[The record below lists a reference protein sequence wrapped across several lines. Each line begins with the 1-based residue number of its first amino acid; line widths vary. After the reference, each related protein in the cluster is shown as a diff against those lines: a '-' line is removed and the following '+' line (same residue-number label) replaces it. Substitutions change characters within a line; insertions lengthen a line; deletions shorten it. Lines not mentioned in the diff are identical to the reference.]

1 MIKVGSQFSGV
12 GAFEQSLI
20 RLGIEFKNIYAADWD
35 RYARQTYLLNF
46 EEPEYY
52 VKDVHDT
59 PIQELTEKHGS
70 LDIAMFSPPCQA
82 FSMAGKRMGKE
93 WVKMTK
99 EVFCFSIHW
108 SL

>member
-1 MIKVGSQFSGV
+1 METHLIKVGSQFSGV

-52 VKDVHDT
+52 VKDALKLRT
-59 PIQELTEKHGS
+59 MEIMKL
-70 LDIAMFSPPCQA
+70 
-82 FSMAGKRMGKE
+82 
-93 WVKMTK
+93 
-99 EVFCFSIHW
+99 
-108 SL
+108 